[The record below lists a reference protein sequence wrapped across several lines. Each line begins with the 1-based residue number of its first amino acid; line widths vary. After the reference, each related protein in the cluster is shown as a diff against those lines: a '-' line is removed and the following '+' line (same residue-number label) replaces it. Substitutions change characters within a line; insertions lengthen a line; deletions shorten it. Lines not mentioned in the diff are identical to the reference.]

1 MTSVSE
7 DGQASSYPVVI
18 VGGGPTGLTL
28 ANLLAI
34 EGIPTL
40 LIERHT
46 STVQE
51 PRAVSIDDEA
61 LRTMQAIGIV
71 DEVLKQIVPG
81 YGSHYYSPRGGCF
94 VRVEPIETS
103 YGYPR
108 RNAFRQ
114 PILERQLRESL
125 DRFSHVEARFSY
137 TLDSFT
143 QDAVGV
149 LLHVTEPGGRHIQIA
164 CDYLVGCDG
173 ANSTVRDLLG
183 IALEGSTFNERWLIV
198 DLENSENPSPHTR
211 VFCDPERP
219 CITLPGPNRTRRFEF
234 KLHPLERD
242 EDLLA
247 PEVIAKLLSTH
258 EADPGSTI
266 IRKVVYKFH
275 ARMATR
281 WSEGRVFLAG
291 DAVHLMPPFA
301 GQGMNTGIRDAHN
314 LAWKLVSV
322 VRGRAGPGI
331 LDTYE
336 EERRRHAAKMIQLSL
351 QMGMVM
357 APPNYWWA
365 WAIQNAFR
373 VLGIFPAAQDYIAQ
387 MKYKP
392 GPRFLSGFIIPDAK
406 HHSLVGSLFPQPYVE
421 TKEQRNMLLDEVL
434 ENGFSLLARTS
445 QPDRVFAQM
454 TQPVWDRLQVRRVA
468 VLPQNA
474 PWCLSPG
481 ITVVR
486 EIDHTLAAALAG
498 YPDHLILLRPD
509 HYVAACIPAAD
520 IARGSDL
527 VGTLLQKTWRAPEEA
542 NLWGERAEDSSLRP

>member
-1 MTSVSE
+1 MTSYHGEGHASE
-7 DGQASSYPVVI
+7 YQVVI
-18 VGGGPTGLTL
+18 VGAGPAGLTL
-28 ANLLAI
+28 ANLLGV
-34 EGIPTL
+34 EGIRTL

-61 LRTMQAIGIV
+61 LRTMQAAGIV
-71 DEVLKQIVPG
+71 EDVLKQVVPG
-81 YGSHYYSPRGGCF
+81 YGSHYYSPGGRCF
-94 VRVEPIETS
+94 VRVEPTETP

-125 DRFSHVEARFSY
+125 DRFPHVEAMFAH
-137 TLDSFT
+137 TLESFK
-143 QDAVGV
+143 QDAKGV
-149 LLHVTEPGGRHIQIA
+149 LLRVAEPGARHIQIA

-247 PEVIAKLLSTH
+247 PEVISKLLSTH
-258 EADPGSTI
+258 GADLHSTI
-266 IRKVVYKFH
+266 VRKVVYRFH
-275 ARMATR
+275 ARMAVR
-281 WSEGRVFLAG
+281 WSERRVFLAG
-291 DAVHLMPPFA
+291 DAAHLMPPFA
-301 GQGMNTGIRDAHN
+301 GQGMNTGIRDVHN
-314 LAWKLVSV
+314 LAWKLASV
-322 VRGRAGPGI
+322 VRGLVGPGV

-351 QMGMVM
+351 QVGVVM
-357 APPNYWWA
+357 APRHFWLA

-373 VLGIFPAAQDYIAQ
+373 VLGIFPPAQDYVAQ

-392 GPRFLSGFIIPDAK
+392 KPRFLAGFIVPDGS
-406 HHSLVGSLFPQPYVE
+406 HRQRTLVGSLFPQPYVE
-421 TKEQRNMLLDEVL
+421 TEEQRNVLLDEVL
-434 ENGFSLLARTS
+434 GNGFSLLARTS
-445 QPDRVFAQM
+445 QPDRTFAPV
-454 TQPVWDRLQVRRVA
+454 TQLVWGRLQVRRIA

-474 PWCLSPG
+474 IWCYPPG
-481 ITVVR
+481 VTTVR
-486 EIDHTLAAALAG
+486 EIDQALAG

-509 HYVAACIPAAD
+509 HYVAACIPASD

-527 VGTLLQKTWRAPEEA
+527 VGALLQKTWRAS
-542 NLWGERAEDSSLRP
+542 ERGNA